1 MANIIDYVQWRGDIP
16 LAQVPLCAVDALIL
30 SFLSYMPFD
39 GRISDSLEE
48 SVLLSDAAA
57 YCLEQ
62 GLSSTCVMDSFK
74 EDCRLLEALKH
85 SERFGGIRL
94 TGYVSRFDEE
104 TEEQFSA
111 TTFLLPQGEAFVA
124 FRGTDS
130 SMVGWKE
137 DFNMSFSVEVPAQGA
152 ALDYAVRVAT
162 ELDRPMILG
171 GHSKGGNL
179 AAYAGIFAPDEVQER
194 IACVYNF
201 DGPGFNETLLNTSE
215 FRKMDMR
222 IHTFVPQTSVVGILM
237 WHAEPFMV
245 VESDGVGVLQH
256 NPYSWQVMGGHF
268 IMLAERTRES
278 HLAEKT
284 LKSWLADLSAEER
297 KRFIDGVYSVL
308 SVSDGRNVADLFE
321 PKNVRAILRAVS
333 SMDEETK
340 SAIFDV
346 FKRLGNSLRE
356 SLPEWFEGTAD
367 QIRTLIGQRNERE
380 EGHSDA

>member
-94 TGYVSRFDEE
+94 TGYVSRFNEE